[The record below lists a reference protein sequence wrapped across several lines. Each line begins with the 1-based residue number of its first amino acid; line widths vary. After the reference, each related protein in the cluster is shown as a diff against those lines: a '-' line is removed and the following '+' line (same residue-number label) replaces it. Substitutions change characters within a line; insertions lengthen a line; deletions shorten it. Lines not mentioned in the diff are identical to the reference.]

1 MATTT
6 IDSADSLSRLPDPQ
20 HGPRGRLVVHA
31 SGENAGLMRLDVDLP
46 DVPTADEA
54 TRLVKLKIPGEVAPL
69 DATEATGE
77 NGGFVISYF
86 SSDIANAGHLPA
98 DAVVTWEVDG
108 HEHQIR
114 GVDIESAEEV
124 EARRGPEAAVVPG
137 GRPLDLY
144 PKTVMLLA
152 AIAVAF
158 LLICVVAFL
167 AMG

>member
-20 HGPRGRLVVHA
+20 HGLRGSLVVHA

-54 TRLVKLKIPGEVAPL
+54 SRLVKLKIPGEVVPL

-114 GVDIESAEEV
+114 AVDIESAEEV
-124 EARRGPEAAVVPG
+124 EARRGPEAAAVPG